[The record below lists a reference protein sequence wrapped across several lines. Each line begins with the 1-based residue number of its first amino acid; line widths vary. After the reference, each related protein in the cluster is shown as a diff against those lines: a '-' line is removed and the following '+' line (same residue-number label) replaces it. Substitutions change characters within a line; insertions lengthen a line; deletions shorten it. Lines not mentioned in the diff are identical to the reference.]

1 MAWIGNVDQY
11 EHICVPKNVNEVAG
25 TNVRQSIQAELASG
39 TQETGTQ
46 ARVRIDRKIVQG
58 FGGLPD
64 PDFDIIRHAAVGNKV
79 ATDGALYR
87 AKRKNCQRI
96 TTFKEFMT
104 EEKLEELLVYFE
116 GLAQEISEEEAQLN
130 VVFDAE

>member
-25 TNVRQSIQAELASG
+25 TNVRQSIQAELASEHKKLG
-39 TQETGTQ
+39 LKQGIHDRRE
-46 ARVRIDRKIVQG
+46 ARRIV
-58 FGGLPD
+58 GLFRQD
-64 PDFDIIRHAAVGNKV
+64 LAELA
-79 ATDGALYR
+79 
-87 AKRKNCQRI
+87 
-96 TTFKEFMT
+96 EFR
-104 EEKLEELLVYFE
+104 